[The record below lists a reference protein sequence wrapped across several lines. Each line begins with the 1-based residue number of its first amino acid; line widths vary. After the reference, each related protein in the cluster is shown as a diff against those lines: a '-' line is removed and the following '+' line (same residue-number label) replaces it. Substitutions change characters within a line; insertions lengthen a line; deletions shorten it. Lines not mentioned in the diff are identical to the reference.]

1 MEAALRPLPTSTPD
15 EDPKNRIRAC
25 LTTAFSDRDCHLLYR
40 PLSDEKRLRDLHT
53 VPYEQLRPQ
62 FRGQLEELV
71 RKVHG
76 RARAKAVEGQPVSG
90 GMLRGMVEAY
100 VDAINRE
107 AIPTIATTWERVI
120 EGEVRRVFEKAIGD
134 LEFFLKQIIGQR
146 FPMEE

>member
-1 MEAALRPLPTSTPD
+1 
-15 EDPKNRIRAC
+15 
-25 LTTAFSDRDCHLLYR
+25 
-40 PLSDEKRLRDLHT
+40 
-53 VPYEQLRPQ
+53 
-62 FRGQLEELV
+62 
-71 RKVHG
+71 
-76 RARAKAVEGQPVSG
+76 
-90 GMLRGMVEAY
+90 MVEAY

>member
-1 MEAALRPLPTSTPD
+1 LEAALRPLPTSTPD

-40 PLSDEKRLRDLHT
+40 PLSDEKRLRDLHI

-76 RARAKAVEGQPVSG
+76 RARAKAVDG
-90 GMLRGMVEAY
+90 
-100 VDAINRE
+100 
-107 AIPTIATTWERVI
+107 
-120 EGEVRRVFEKAIGD
+120 
-134 LEFFLKQIIGQR
+134 
-146 FPMEE
+146 